1 MFLEPALSN
10 RQHLPKAFSVL
21 LENAVSLIPLLRLR
35 ALFRMTAVGFFCSG
49 GEYGHRLIAT
59 TATSGLLVARAAE
72 GSDRSFVVVEGMK
85 CDGATDDTAEFQR
98 AIGAARKSPKRLVLP
113 SGTCLITSTIS
124 IPDHIWIQGRGKLAT
139 VIRRKSGVNLA
150 TDVFDLNGASG
161 DVTITDLTVD
171 GNKGGNA
178 VAVQYSL
185 GASGVQ
191 ASGVSK
197 LTIQRTRWINAYQA
211 AIGLFVNQG
220 QFVADTLIADSDFE
234 NNGTSTTYTA
244 DQLGNSGDVSIR
256 SPLRVK
262 IIHNRSDGASGNFV
276 CFGTNAN
283 TGVGDVVVTDNVVH
297 NAAGFGIAL
306 GGISG
311 KGAVLSRNILDQ
323 PSSRENNIDLALW
336 SDITVA
342 DSHIVGG
349 SACPQSGCAG
359 IGDAPP
365 AQHVV
370 VTGNRI
376 VAAKQVGGS
385 LCVGLGGSDLTISRN
400 TCENA
405 GGAGIGIA
413 VPDKTESHGILISRN
428 VVKNGSQAQ
437 VGLHAGIE
445 LFIACRPDPKCTGG
459 AGTISDVTI
468 ENNTVYDDQRPRTPG
483 YGVGVALFGQ
493 TTGITKISILNND
506 LRHNATRAILSRATA
521 TEDWVIRGN
530 TGTGADAPL

>member
-1 MFLEPALSN
+1 MGMASRVSGMLLLVFLFWAD
-10 RQHLPKAFSVL
+10 
-21 LENAVSLIPLLRLR
+21 
-35 ALFRMTAVGFFCSG
+35 
-49 GEYGHRLIAT
+49 GEYGQQLIAT
-59 TATSGLLVARAAE
+59 TAASCLIVTRAAE
-72 GSDRSFVVVEGMK
+72 ASDRAIVVAKGMT
-85 CDGATDDTAEFQR
+85 CDGATDDTVEFQR
-98 AIGAARKSPKRLVLP
+98 AIDAARKSAKRLVLP
-113 SGTCLITSTIS
+113 SGTCLVTSTMS

-139 VIRRKSGVNLA
+139 VIRRKSGVNVA
-150 TDVFDLNGASG
+150 TDMFDLSGASG

-178 VAVQYSL
+178 EWGQYSL
-185 GASGVQ
+185 GATGVQ

-244 DQLGNSGDVSIR
+244 DQLGNSGDVAIR

-262 IIHNRSDGASGNFV
+262 IIHNHSDGASGNFA

-283 TGVGDVVVTDNVVH
+283 TGVGDVVVTDNIVH

-311 KGAVLSRNILDQ
+311 KGAVLSRNTLDQ

-342 DSHIVGG
+342 DNQIVGG
-349 SACPQSGCAG
+349 SACPQTGCAG

-376 VAAKQVGGS
+376 VAAKQVAGS
-385 LCVGLGGSDLTISRN
+385 LCIGLGGSDLAISRN

-413 VPDKTESHGILISRN
+413 VPDKTQSHGIVISRN

-437 VGLHAGIE
+437 VGSHAGIE
-445 LFIACRPDPKCTGG
+445 LFIACGPDPTCTGG
-459 AGTISDVTI
+459 TGTISDVTI
-468 ENNTVYDDQRPRTPG
+468 ENNTVYDDQSPRTQG
-483 YGVGVALFGQ
+483 FGVGVALFGQ
-493 TTGITKISILNND
+493 TTGITKVSILNND
-506 LRHNATRAILSRATA
+506 LRRNASRAILSRATV
-521 TEDWVIRGN
+521 TEDWAIRGN
-530 TGTGADAPL
+530 TGTGADAPR